1 MEQRQVK
8 ITTEFIKLDAL
19 LKFEGLAGTGGA
31 GQRRDLHHAGP
42 ENPPRRHRFAG
53 RRDAGSGMIV
63 RSIALDFFRN
73 YVHLDARFSPEV
85 NVIYGENAQ
94 GKTNL
99 LEAVAYLS
107 TASSHRA
114 RYDRELI
121 QFGVDHAFVKAE
133 VSARGR
139 DFTLEARLG
148 RGVRRQLYSNGVRLK
163 SAGELSGVLNTV
175 LFCPEDL
182 YLIREGAATRRR
194 FLDGC
199 ICQLRPKYAE
209 ALAEYRRL
217 YEHKVRILRD
227 WEEHPSLLDT
237 LDEFNLR
244 MAQTGALLIHYRAH
258 FVKRLREVTP
268 PIHLDFSGGREELGL
283 AYETVSTVTDPEDSP
298 RSILPQLLA
307 HQESHRKAELE
318 SRQCLS
324 GPHKDDLTVELNGM
338 SAKTFASQGQT
349 RTAALSLKL
358 ASREIF
364 YQETGE
370 WPVLLLDD
378 VLSELDARRQEFVLR
393 RINGGQVFITCCEDA
408 RLEGLEEGKV
418 FHIHGGALK
427 P

>member
-1 MEQRQVK
+1 
-8 ITTEFIKLDAL
+8 
-19 LKFEGLAGTGGA
+19 
-31 GQRRDLHHAGP
+31 
-42 ENPPRRHRFAG
+42 
-53 RRDAGSGMIV
+53 
-63 RSIALDFFRN
+63 
-73 YVHLDARFSPEV
+73 
-85 NVIYGENAQ
+85 
-94 GKTNL
+94 
-99 LEAVAYLS
+99 
-107 TASSHRA
+107 
-114 RYDRELI
+114 
-121 QFGVDHAFVKAE
+121 
-133 VSARGR
+133 
-139 DFTLEARLG
+139 
-148 RGVRRQLYSNGVRLK
+148 
-163 SAGELSGVLNTV
+163 
-175 LFCPEDL
+175 
-182 YLIREGAATRRR
+182 
-194 FLDGC
+194 
-199 ICQLRPKYAE
+199 
-209 ALAEYRRL
+209 
-217 YEHKVRILRD
+217 
-227 WEEHPSLLDT
+227 
-237 LDEFNLR
+237 

-258 FVKRLREVTP
+258 FVNRLREVTP

-364 YQETGE
+364 YQET
-370 WPVLLLDD
+370 
-378 VLSELDARRQEFVLR
+378 ELDARRQEFVLR

>member
-1 MEQRQVK
+1 
-8 ITTEFIKLDAL
+8 
-19 LKFEGLAGTGGA
+19 
-31 GQRRDLHHAGP
+31 
-42 ENPPRRHRFAG
+42 
-53 RRDAGSGMIV
+53 MIV
-63 RSIALDFFRN
+63 HSIALDFFRN

-217 YEHKVRILRD
+217 YEHKVRILRGLGGAPLPAGHPGRVQPAHGPD
-227 WEEHPSLLDT
+227 RGPADPLPGPLRQAPAGGDTPHPSGL
-237 LDEFNLR
+237 FR
-244 MAQTGALLIHYRAH
+244 RAG
-258 FVKRLREVTP
+258 EAGP
-268 PIHLDFSGGREELGL
+268 GL
-283 AYETVSTVTDPEDSP
+283 
-298 RSILPQLLA
+298 
-307 HQESHRKAELE
+307 
-318 SRQCLS
+318 
-324 GPHKDDLTVELNGM
+324 
-338 SAKTFASQGQT
+338 
-349 RTAALSLKL
+349 
-358 ASREIF
+358 
-364 YQETGE
+364 
-370 WPVLLLDD
+370 
-378 VLSELDARRQEFVLR
+378 
-393 RINGGQVFITCCEDA
+393 
-408 RLEGLEEGKV
+408 
-418 FHIHGGALK
+418 
-427 P
+427 